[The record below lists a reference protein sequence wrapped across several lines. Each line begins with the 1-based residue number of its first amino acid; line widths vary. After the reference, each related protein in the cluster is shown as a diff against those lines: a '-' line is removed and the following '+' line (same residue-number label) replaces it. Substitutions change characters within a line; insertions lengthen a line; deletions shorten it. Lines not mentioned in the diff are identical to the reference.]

1 TGSSHDVHLELEH
14 GPAAAT
20 PENPK
25 PEEPRAN
32 PMARRLAKERA
43 EEIPL
48 VMRAMEVLKATVV
61 HADEDFAKPPEPGT
75 P

>member
-1 TGSSHDVHLELEH
+1 MNLELEH

-20 PENPK
+20 PETPK

-61 HADEDFAKPPEPGT
+61 QADEDFAKPPNRDP
-75 P
+75 PDAS